1 MTTRA
6 FWVLIET
13 DTDTP
18 DTPDKAEMY
27 RILREA
33 GSYGIVEVADEEEIS
48 DILNK

>member
-13 DTDTP
+13 DVDEPGTP
-18 DTPDKAEMY
+18 GKEDMY

-33 GSYGIVEVADEEEIS
+33 GSYGIVDIVDEEDIS
-48 DILNK
+48 DILVK